1 MTYSRQIEEQCS
13 THIVQ
18 HDKKRSHSME
28 GSWKDGQDHNEQPQ
42 PSSAN
47 EEEVFIVRIVCLDY
61 YLAKPISGLD
71 ICHSQLEGT
80 AIERVPVVQI
90 YGATPGGQK
99 TCLHLHK
106 VGPFTSWF
114 ALFG

>member
-1 MTYSRQIEEQCS
+1 MRL
-13 THIVQ
+13 
-18 HDKKRSHSME
+18 
-28 GSWKDGQDHNEQPQ
+28 
-42 PSSAN
+42 
-47 EEEVFIVRIVCLDY
+47 VCLDY
-61 YLAKPISGLD
+61 YLAKPIPGLD

-106 VGPFTSWF
+106 VGLFTSRVLPSMSKPHF
-114 ALFG
+114 CNSSTFPLCRHSHISTHLMKMISHPSLPEVSNLPLFVTTL